1 MRPRSLAPAT
11 GPSPITLFLDIGQG
25 AGLAGATGV
34 RPFLPPLLA
43 GALASGDIGLDF
55 DGTDYSFLER
65 PGFLAGVLALG
76 VLSYVAGRARS
87 GSERGTADAR
97 DPRTGGDRRDPLV
110 LALGAVALA
119 LGALLFAGSL
129 AGQGHAGWPGL
140 LAGAACA
147 ALGYVAATALLSRA
161 RRRLDA
167 PAAAL
172 LPVWTD
178 GVALAL
184 AALSVL
190 LPPVG
195 LLALAAFAWLLF
207 AGRRERDRKFEGLR
221 VLR

>member
-1 MRPRSLAPAT
+1 
-11 GPSPITLFLDIGQG
+11 
-25 AGLAGATGV
+25 V
-34 RPFLPPLLA
+34 A

-87 GSERGTADAR
+87 GREGGTADAR
-97 DPRTGGDRRDPLV
+97 DPRTSGDRRDPLV

-129 AGQGHAGWPGL
+129 AGEGHTGWPGL

-147 ALGYVAATALLSRA
+147 ALGYVAATALLARA

-172 LPVWTD
+172 LPVWAD

-207 AGRRERDRKFEGLR
+207 AGRRQSDRKFEGLR

>member
-1 MRPRSLAPAT
+1 M
-11 GPSPITLFLDIGQG
+11 
-25 AGLAGATGV
+25 

-43 GALASGDIGLDF
+43 GALASGDAGLDF
-55 DGTDYSFLER
+55 DGTDYSFLEQ

-76 VLSYVAGRARS
+76 VLSYVAGRAR
-87 GSERGTADAR
+87 GGADGGAADAR
-97 DPRTGGDRRDPLV
+97 DPRTGDAPRDPLV
-110 LALGAVALA
+110 VALGVVALA

-129 AGQGHAGWPGL
+129 AGEGHTGWPGL

-147 ALGYVAATALLSRA
+147 GLAYAAATALLSRA

-172 LPVWTD
+172 LPVWAD
-178 GVALAL
+178 GAALAL

-195 LLALAAFAWLLF
+195 LLALAGFAWLLLG
-207 AGRRERDRKFEGLR
+207 GRRERDRKFEGLR